1 MELIHLTSKLNFT
14 ENQQQLRKMTLRDI
28 LSFPK
33 LMSIKHISTGY
44 IPHTV
49 DLEYKEENREQSRP
63 PPLELSVHQFSQ
75 RNNVKFINEHK
86 SRGL

>member
-1 MELIHLTSKLNFT
+1 
-14 ENQQQLRKMTLRDI
+14 
-28 LSFPK
+28 
-33 LMSIKHISTGY
+33 MSIKHISTGY

-49 DLEYKEENREQSRP
+49 DLEYKENQEQSRP